1 MKKAALYGIANSNRN
16 FADSYYWGKNQF
28 NSSFPLALSC
38 YMRDSNIKAN
48 YLKLC
53 KKHQV
58 SVSDIDF
65 NKVFNT
71 TAPNDELYFSFESQY
86 EPFAK
91 YLHDEL
97 KPIDLVIKSVDSGK
111 FLRPIEIKLTTLPD
125 STTATKQ
132 ENEYGTELVIRSPT
146 MRYMALSMAES
157 CENSFPD
164 IKKIFE
170 QTCHSIRD
178 WNNQHEILAHKDKIF
193 KALETFFSKFR
204 QHQRPLLL
212 QPVWKTV
219 GKSAQL
225 ATNCLD
231 VFVWSDFALTR
242 LFMDAAIA
250 NTGNKITRQQRAAF
264 RLARFL
270 YEVSRDGK
278 VFQQSIYDGMTYDTL
293 NDKEFAVSGTVTHKY
308 MRCERLT
315 KPIIHKDKIKNI
327 ILGGGQEY
335 LSPERRFDAI
345 IFFSSDLF
353 K

>member
-1 MKKAALYGIANSNRN
+1 MKKAALYGIVNSNRN
-16 FADSYYWGKNQF
+16 FNDSYYWGKNQF

-38 YMRDSNIKAN
+38 YMRDLNIKAN
-48 YLKLC
+48 YLKLE
-53 KKHQV
+53 KGRKV
-58 SVSDIDF
+58 SVKELDF
-65 NKVFNT
+65 NEVFNT
-71 TAPNDELYFSFESQY
+71 TSPNEELYFSFESQY

-97 KPIDLVIKSVDSGK
+97 KPIDLVIKSKNNNS

-125 STTATKQ
+125 STTATKK

-157 CENSFPD
+157 CEINFSE

-170 QTCHSIRD
+170 PACHSIRD
-178 WNNQHEILAHKDKIF
+178 WNNQHEILVHKNKILDS
-193 KALETFFSKFR
+193 LEIFFSEFR
-204 QHQRPLLL
+204 QYQRPLLL

-225 ATNCLD
+225 ATHCLD

-250 NTGNKITRQQRAAF
+250 NNGTKITRQQRAAF

-270 YEVSRDGK
+270 YEVSKDGK

-308 MRCERLT
+308 MKCKRLT
-315 KPIIHKDKIKNI
+315 QPIIQKSQIKGVR
-327 ILGGGQEY
+327 LKV
-335 LSPERRFDAI
+335 RFA
-345 IFFSSDLF
+345 
-353 K
+353 